1 MRRHIR
7 FSEQENILILLD
19 QRYLPNKESWF
30 VCRNLREVILAIK
43 DMVIRG
49 APAIGVVAAYGC
61 YLGTLSLDPDDSEW
75 RELLR
80 EKLSLLEDARPTAVN
95 LKYVVDIM
103 RGIWEREPDIGLEEL
118 RWIWLK
124 KAKEIHNEDIL
135 TNKAIGKH
143 GLQLIKDKKRIM
155 THCNA
160 GGLATGGY
168 GTALGVI
175 RAAKSAG
182 IDVEV
187 IANETRPFLQGARLT
202 AYELN
207 HDEIRV
213 KVICDNSAGYLMA
226 KGLVDAVIVGAD
238 RIVANGD
245 VANKIGTYSLAILAK
260 YHGIPFFVAAPISTF
275 DLNIDTG
282 DKIPI
287 EQRPSKEVTHIA
299 GVQMVPTGV
308 GVYNYAFDVTPNNLI
323 SAIICEK
330 GVIYPPFTENIRNL
344 LGS

>member
-43 DMVIRG
+43 DMVVRG

-61 YLGTLSLDPDDSEW
+61 YLGTLSLDPDDLEW

-103 RGIWEREPDIGLEEL
+103 RGIWEREPDMGLEEL

-135 TNKAIGKH
+135 TNKAIGRH

-323 SAIICEK
+323 C
-330 GVIYPPFTENIRNL
+330 L
-344 LGS
+344 LYTSPSPRD